1 MVMIGTHLADA
12 MMFLFST
19 SILSV
24 FDIEKAIDAN
34 GMEITPEFAFTSGA
48 LTYVLLVLTSS
59 SFILIC
65 WFFLLHHFQ
74 QTKGFPMCDQA
85 KVSQG

>member
-1 MVMIGTHLADA
+1 MVTIGTHLADA

-34 GMEITPEFAFTSGA
+34 GIEITPEFAFTSGA

-59 SFILIC
+59 SFVILIC
-65 WFFLLHHFQ
+65 WLFLLHHF
-74 QTKGFPMCDQA
+74 
-85 KVSQG
+85 